1 MVLNHAAPGAEVVDG
16 YAPLGLSAHGHLF
29 PVVAQGSSAAED
41 VGVFPDV
48 MQAVPP
54 RSNDADMVIIMGR
67 FASWQ
72 LRPVLL
78 FSSAPFFCSRPRGA
92 LLGARSIVD
101 ENEMENTSDRV
112 VAGDPVP
119 VR

>member
-48 MQAVPP
+48 TQAVPP
-54 RSNDADMVIIMGR
+54 MLLVEDQGLMIADMVIIMGR

-78 FSSAPFFCSRPRGA
+78 FSSAWCAAGCT
-92 LLGARSIVD
+92 L
-101 ENEMENTSDRV
+101 DRRRERD
-112 VAGDPVP
+112 GKYF
-119 VR
+119 